1 MKVKVNFGFLY
12 AVYVLKTSLLKLML
26 LLISLKIS
34 LQVVSTV
41 ADMSDKVNISS
52 EDPAFAAV
60 GDSVFEATPP
70 SGKDISNIVNSMHRG
85 SALSPLLFVIVMKAI
100 SWELLYADE
109 LVVIAETEEDLI
121 KRLNECYF

>member
-1 MKVKVNFGFLY
+1 
-12 AVYVLKTSLLKLML
+12 ML

-41 ADMSDKVNISS
+41 ADMSDKVDVSS
-52 EDPAFAAV
+52 EDSAFAAV
-60 GDSVFEATPP
+60 GDSVSEATPP

-85 SALSPLLFVIVMKAI
+85 SALSPLLFVIVMEAI

-121 KRLNECYF
+121 NRLNECYF